1 LRNIRL
7 KYHFSII
14 IVLLSFLLA
23 LISCDKE
30 VFTGEPE
37 TIESRTSSIYVT
49 SEPEGS
55 SIYLDNRI
63 TGFVTPDTLHY
74 VTPGEHGIILKRN
87 LYVDTMLV
95 VNVEAENMLSLFVN
109 MNSNNLNFG
118 SIIVNSAPTGA
129 SIYLNDMN
137 TDLVTPDTLKD
148 LIPGVYKILCAKE
161 NHRSDSTNLLLSA
174 QEKASVF
181 LTLRDTTE
189 WVDYTMN
196 SAGLPTNAFT
206 DIVVYRN
213 SIWFAT
219 KDKGL
224 LQFNG
229 TDWFNY
235 PLDEYNL
242 LSTSINKLYPD
253 KNGNLWLCINGYLIR
268 FNNGYKEFITHKIIG
283 QDFKDMVIDSQGV
296 FWLATRTGVVKYD
309 GNFWEYIDSNGN
321 NLDLTYANVLCFD
334 SNEQLYIGTAR
345 HTNTS
350 GHLNGGTFVKYSNNH
365 FDIIH
370 AASSNYYYG
379 ARTYTSITPDESGTI
394 WVSYLEG
401 VWGADSRFSF
411 VNSSDSLEVYPWTQM
426 ISNNVNSYQVN
437 DAYSY
442 GGNILIAMEAGVIDF
457 DQTGTS
463 VYYNHNNSALPYA
476 GITTVA
482 RDMNGAIWV
491 GTTNNGVYKYKK

>member
-1 LRNIRL
+1 M
-7 KYHFSII
+7 
-14 IVLLSFLLA
+14 LA

-37 TIESRTSSIYVT
+37 TIESRTSSIFIT
-49 SEPEGS
+49 SDPEGA

-74 VTPGEHGIILKRN
+74 ITPGEHGIILKRN
-87 LYVDTMLV
+87 LYVDTMVV
-95 VNVEAENMLSLFVN
+95 VNIEAENMFSLFVD
-109 MNSNNLNFG
+109 MNSNDLNFG
-118 SIIVNSAPTGA
+118 SIIVNSTPTGA
-129 SIYLNDMN
+129 SIYLNDTN

-148 LIPGVYKILCAKE
+148 LIPGIYKILCAKE

-224 LQFNG
+224 LQYNG

-242 LSTSINKLYPD
+242 LSTSINKLFPD
-253 KNGNLWLCINGYLIR
+253 NKGNLWLCLNGNLVR
-268 FNNGYKEFITHKIIG
+268 FNNGYKDFITHEYIG
-283 QDFKDMVIDSQGV
+283 QDFYDMAIDSQGI
-296 FWLATRTGVVKYD
+296 FWFATRAGLVRYD
-309 GNFWEYIDSNGN
+309 GGAWEIINSDSSE
-321 NLDLTYANVLCFD
+321 LDLTYANVLCLD
-334 SNEQLYIGTAR
+334 SNDQLYIGTST
-345 HTNTS
+345 HTNQVGSTI
-350 GHLNGGTFVKYSNNH
+350 GGVLVKYSNSH
-365 FDIIH
+365 FDILYP
-370 AASSNYYYG
+370 SNSNYYR
-379 ARTYTSITPDESGTI
+379 ARTYTSMDIDEYGII
-394 WVSYLEG
+394 WIAYLEG
-401 VWGADSRFSF
+401 LWRTSSWFSYI
-411 VNSSDSLEVYPWTQM
+411 NSSDSLVIYSWWQ
-426 ISNNVNSYQVN
+426 IINNNVSSDQVN
-437 DAYSY
+437 DIYANS
-442 GGNILIAMEAGVIDF
+442 GSILIALGKGLIDF
-457 DQTGTS
+457 YPSGSS
-463 VYYNHNNSALPYA
+463 VYYDYNNSPLPFV

-482 RDMNGAIWV
+482 RDMNGVIWV
-491 GTTNNGVYKYKK
+491 GTSNNGVYKYKK